1 MVALLAWSHAIAW
14 VVSAERP
21 LLSPAFERFGFIK
34 VGHDNIVVDPTIR
47 RYTGMVAALGTPG
60 NDGKLYSFTTAPM
73 GPRSFAL
80 SPNDLRG
87 WRMTMLSGKRFS
99 QVFTVACNTQSVI
112 TVSADKGPLD
122 GIAER
127 DVFIIESIDKNG
139 ISMFAPPGAQPVP
152 PGL

>member
-1 MVALLAWSHAIAW
+1 
-14 VVSAERP
+14 
-21 LLSPAFERFGFIK
+21 
-34 VGHDNIVVDPTIR
+34 
-47 RYTGMVAALGTPG
+47 
-60 NDGKLYSFTTAPM
+60 M

-99 QVFTVACNTQSVI
+99 QVFTVAGNTQSVI